1 MKEKYRGKVKVPFC
15 VKNETGE
22 TYPEIF
28 CEILDF
34 TPHLRQCSPDYY
46 HYCYFG
52 VDDDGIFDYWWDVE
66 DFGENTT
73 VYNLEELQA
82 IVDEVNKEESLTS
95 EVWIDWKGGDCPVSA
110 NTLVE
115 VELDNGLFDTDL
127 VGCYDWEHSYYCHNI
142 TAYRIVN
149 TPKASCSDDTTTL
162 TEDEYV
168 DVEEDETA
176 YNERLKLIGKH
187 VVTKR
192 HPTQKGLVNGIGWE
206 PNTYEI
212 YYPWTGE
219 DEGELVR
226 TEDIMRV
233 LEDSDI
239 PKPTTIKANVSFDVT
254 IKGQT
259 FNLTPEELQDL
270 YLQLCVAEG
279 TLQDWRLGQ

>member
-15 VKNETGE
+15 VEYSSINSDDLFSLLSEISEGEIVMGGRWNYYGIAEDSEFDGWNE
-22 TYPEIF
+22 P
-28 CEILDF
+28 
-34 TPHLRQCSPDYY
+34 QS
-46 HYCYFG
+46 
-52 VDDDGIFDYWWDVE
+52 
-66 DFGENTT
+66 FGENTT
-73 VYNLEELQA
+73 IYTLEELQA
-82 IVDEVNKEESLTS
+82 IVDEANKEESLTS

-110 NTLVE
+110 NTLVDVKFE
-115 VELDNGLFDTDL
+115 NGSFNTNTSA
-127 VGCYDWEHSYYCHNI
+127 GCYDWEHSDYCYQI

-149 TPKASCSDDTTTL
+149 TPTASCSDDTDTL
-162 TEDEYV
+162 PEDEYV
-168 DVEEDETA
+168 DVGEDETVS
-176 YNERLKLIGKH
+176 NERLKLIGKH

-226 TEDIMRV
+226 TGDIMRV